1 MDALKAL
8 KRFGKPA
15 RVQVMF
21 RSAPEA
27 RLIWTF
33 RVGKPDWALL
43 LERADGAQLSFL
55 SRDRNFREARR
66 RLVLDGWAIE
76 SAEDAARTIPWVRQE
91 VPTA

>member
-15 RVQVMF
+15 RLQIRF

-33 RVGKPDWALL
+33 SVGKPTWELL
-43 LERADGAQLSFL
+43 LEGNDGEVLSLL
-55 SRDRNFREARR
+55 SRDRNFEEARR

-76 SAEDAARTIPWVRQE
+76 AAEDAAVTIPWVRQE
-91 VPTA
+91 VSTA